1 MKITKTFDNHA
12 DWLEFRRRSVGSSE
26 IAAVCGV
33 SKWATPLDI
42 YLRKTEETEELQSIA
57 MAMGHAGEPVVA
69 EWFCRETGAEVFD
82 GSDAEFIVYDD
93 AAPWRTAS
101 PDRYVTMPDGT
112 QAIVECKTVNSF
124 GKMIADLDELWREY
138 PHYLLQVIWQM
149 GVTGIHTAYLAWI
162 KDNREFGFVQVPF
175 DEDTW
180 QGMAAKADAFYN
192 EHLMAG
198 VAPEPTTAAEWS
210 HVETIA
216 EGVTADADIAAAVE
230 RVKELNAEIKER
242 EEQKAVEL
250 EKIQKYMGANEVLMD
265 ESGTPLA
272 TWKMTKASLKFDE
285 KAFKAA
291 CPEEWKKYA
300 AERAGG
306 RRFLMK

>member
-1 MKITKTFDNHA
+1 MKITKTFDNHSE
-12 DWLEFRRRSVGSSE
+12 WLEFRRHSVGSSE

-33 SKWATPLDI
+33 SKWATPLDV
-42 YLRKTEETEELQSIA
+42 YRRKTEDAEEEQSIA
-57 MAMGHAGEPVVA
+57 MMMGHAGEPVVA
-69 EWFCRETGAEVFD
+69 EWFCRETGAEVMD
-82 GSDAEFIVYDD
+82 GSEGEFIVYDE

-112 QAIVECKTVNSF
+112 QAVLECKTCNSYA
-124 GKMIADLDELWREY
+124 KMTTDIDELWREY

-162 KDNREFGFVQVPF
+162 KDNREFGYVQVPY
-175 DEDTW
+175 DEETW
-180 QGMAAKADAFYN
+180 QGMAQKADAFCRD
-192 EHLMAG
+192 HLLAMI
-198 VAPEPTTAAEWS
+198 APEPSTAAEWS

-216 EGVTADADIAAAVE
+216 EGVTADADIAAAVD
-230 RVKELNAEIKER
+230 RVKELTAEIKSLD
-242 EEQKAVEL
+242 EQKAAEL
-250 EKIQKYMGANEVLMD
+250 EKIQTYMGANELLTD

-272 TWKMTKASLKFDE
+272 TWKMSKASLKFDE

-291 CPEEWKKYA
+291 CPDEWKKYA
-300 AERAGG
+300 AERAGS